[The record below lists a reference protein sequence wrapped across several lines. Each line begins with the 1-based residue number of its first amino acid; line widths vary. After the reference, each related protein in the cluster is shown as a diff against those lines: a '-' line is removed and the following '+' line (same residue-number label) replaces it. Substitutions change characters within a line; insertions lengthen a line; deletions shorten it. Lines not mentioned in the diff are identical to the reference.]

1 VNRDFS
7 KLFFGSSVR
16 PKMVGDLG
24 VLLGIVPLRRILVS
38 AFAASTARA
47 TLDVMIP
54 LYAKNGALQQTLMNQ
69 F

>member
-1 VNRDFS
+1 
-7 KLFFGSSVR
+7 
-16 PKMVGDLG
+16 MVGDLG